1 MNSVDENRIKAVQVL
16 VSDGYE
22 IHEHGGTILASKYC
36 KREPG
41 SVMCLLLEL
50 NPPYMKVRPWG
61 GVSYSSDDAIGK
73 LINTINEDL
82 RPIKMSSSLN
92 AHR

>member
-1 MNSVDENRIKAVQVL
+1 MDSVDENRIKAVQVL

-36 KREPG
+36 EREPG
-41 SVMCLLLEL
+41 SVMCLLIEL
-50 NPPYMKVRPWG
+50 NPPYMKARPWG
-61 GVSYSSDDAIGK
+61 GVSYSSEDAIGK
-73 LINTINEDL
+73 LISIINEDL
-82 RPIKMSSSLN
+82 RSIKMSSSLS